1 MANRMFVAAV
11 FSLWLGSMS
20 WLFVDRV
27 LPSFNEGE
35 PPKALGHEPG
45 KAVGWLVQWKG
56 RDVGQAVSIR
66 AEGVGG
72 TSEIHNRVRL
82 EDIPLMDLAPAWMR
96 HAVGDFGRLEFDAST
111 RVEFDSLG
119 TFSAFESKIRVNDIP
134 SVLQMSGRVKE
145 GSLRLKVRS
154 GEAMYSPRVQ
164 LTNQAALSEALFPDP
179 LLKNLR
185 VGRTWREEVYSP
197 FRPPTNPTE
206 IVEAKVIG
214 KESIEINGE
223 RVRVMCVEYLT
234 ASASGVSH
242 ASRRQAK
249 SWVDMDGVVVQRDVY
264 LGRSKLRF
272 VRLPDETSA
281 ALSDELFPGLKVPN
295 MAVSAEI

>member
-27 LPSFNEGE
+27 LPSFYEGE
-35 PPKALGHEPG
+35 PPTALAHEPG

-66 AEGVGG
+66 ADGVGG
-72 TSEIHNRVRL
+72 TSEIHNRVHL
-82 EDIPLMDLAPAWMR
+82 NDIPLMDLAPAWMR
-96 HAVGDFGRLEFDAST
+96 HAVGDFGRLEFDATT

-119 TFSAFESKIRVNDIP
+119 TFSAFESKIQVNDIP

-145 GSLRLKVRS
+145 GHLKLKVRS
-154 GEAMYSPRVQ
+154 GETVYSPNVQ
-164 LTNQAALSEALFPDP
+164 LSNQAALSEALFPDP
-179 LLKNLR
+179 LLTNLR
-185 VGRTWREEVYSP
+185 EGRTWREEVYSP
-197 FRPPTNPTE
+197 FRPPTHPTE
-206 IVEAKVIG
+206 PVEARVLG
-214 KESIEINGE
+214 KETIEVNGE
-223 RVRVMCVEYLT
+223 RVKVMCVEYL
-234 ASASGVSH
+234 SASSSGISQ

-249 SWVDMDGVVVQRDVY
+249 SWVDMNGVVMQRDVY

-281 ALSDELFPGLKVPN
+281 ALSDEFFPALKLSGVR
-295 MAVSAEI
+295 AGVEL